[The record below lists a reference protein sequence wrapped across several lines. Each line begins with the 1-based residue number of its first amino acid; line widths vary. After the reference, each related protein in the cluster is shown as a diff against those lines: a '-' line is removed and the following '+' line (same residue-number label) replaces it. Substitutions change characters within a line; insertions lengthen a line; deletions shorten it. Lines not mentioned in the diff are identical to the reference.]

1 MVNDIDNDGELAG
14 IGAIVDHDNTADLN
28 DTLES
33 GNALFEG
40 GHPEGKDR
48 RKEDSVVRIIE
59 LVCSQISQRW
69 SVFDP
74 DISPV
79 VAMSV

>member
-33 GNALFEG
+33 GNALLEDG
-40 GHPEGKDR
+40 YPDKGKDR
-48 RKEDSVVRIIE
+48 EDSVVRIIE
-59 LVCSQISQRW
+59 LVCSQLSQK
-69 SVFDP
+69 
-74 DISPV
+74 
-79 VAMSV
+79 VAYF